1 MGGVMRYRPG
11 PNSQFFGHSRATV
24 ERPVARSLSLSLG
37 SHVAAAAI
45 LVFMANGRSSPV
57 LDIQNTNA
65 RVPLAFVPIS
75 TSDDGGGPPGTPGDR
90 NLAPARSLERHGLD
104 RVTIPT
110 AAPPVVEALQRPD
123 PPPEALQN
131 IVVPVQPFSSGLQ
144 NLDGMLRPQP
154 LGDPTSLGPGSRP
167 GTGDG
172 PGTGPGGT
180 GRWAGPGSGDGPPG
194 FGRVSSPRLIRKVDP
209 EYTSGAMQAKLQGT
223 VFLEAVVQADG
234 TVGDVR
240 IIRSLDS
247 TFGLDQN
254 AIKAVRQ
261 WRFEP
266 GSQAGKPVPV
276 IVSVEL
282 TFTLR

>member
-1 MGGVMRYRPG
+1 MGDGYEPG
-11 PNSQFFGHSRATV
+11 PNSEFFGHSHEPV

-37 SHVAAAAI
+37 SHVAAAAV

-57 LDIQNTNA
+57 LDIQNTSA
-65 RVPLAFVPIS
+65 RVPLAFVPVS
-75 TSDDGGGPPGTPGDR
+75 TRDAGGGTPGTPGDH
-90 NLAPARSLERHGLD
+90 NQAPARSQERRGVD
-104 RVTIPT
+104 RVTVPT
-110 AAPPVVEALQRPD
+110 TTPPAVEASQRPA

-131 IVVPVQPFSSGLQ
+131 IVVPVQPFSSGIQ

-154 LGDPTSLGPGSRP
+154 LGDPSSLGPGKSN
-167 GTGDG
+167 GTGSSPGSG
-172 PGTGPGGT
+172 PGGNGRRTGPGGD
-180 GRWAGPGSGDGPPG
+180 DGPPG

-209 EYTSGAMQAKLQGT
+209 EYTSAAMRAKLQGT
-223 VFLEAVVQADG
+223 VFLEAVVLADG

-240 IIRSLDS
+240 IIRSLDAA
-247 TFGLDQN
+247 FGLDQN

-266 GSQAGKPVPV
+266 GSQAGTPVPV
-276 IVSVEL
+276 IVSIEL

>member
-1 MGGVMRYRPG
+1 MRDEYRPG
-11 PNSQFFGHSRATV
+11 PNSQFFGHSRAPRFRQDFRILTTCCV
-24 ERPVARSLSLSLG
+24 RSHLE
-37 SHVAAAAI
+37 I
-45 LVFMANGRSSPV
+45 
-57 LDIQNTNA
+57 
-65 RVPLAFVPIS
+65 
-75 TSDDGGGPPGTPGDR
+75 PP
-90 NLAPARSLERHGLD
+90 H
-104 RVTIPT
+104 
-110 AAPPVVEALQRPD
+110 
-123 PPPEALQN
+123 
-131 IVVPVQPFSSGLQ
+131 SGLEVV
-144 NLDGMLRPQP
+144 
-154 LGDPTSLGPGSRP
+154 P

-209 EYTSGAMQAKLQGT
+209 EYTSGAMRAKLQGT

-240 IIRSLDS
+240 VIRSLDS

-276 IVSVEL
+276 IVSIEL

>member
-1 MGGVMRYRPG
+1 MGDQYVPG
-11 PNSQFFGHSRATV
+11 PNSPFFGHSHEPAD
-24 ERPVARSLSLSLG
+24 RPVARSLSLSLG
-37 SHVAAAAI
+37 SHVAAAAV

-57 LDIQNTNA
+57 LDIQNTTA
-65 RVPLAFVPIS
+65 RMPLTFVRVG
-75 TSDDGGGPPGTPGDR
+75 TNDDGGGPSGSPGDR
-90 NLAPARSLERHGLD
+90 NPAPARSLERRGTD

-110 AAPPVVEALQRPD
+110 TTPPVVEASQRPASQ
-123 PPPEALQN
+123 PEVLQN

-154 LGDPTSLGPGSRP
+154 LGDPSSLGPGNNT
-167 GTGDG
+167 GAGDG

-180 GRWAGPGSGDGPPG
+180 GRRTGPGPGNGRPG
-194 FGRVSSPRLIRKVDP
+194 FGSVSSPRLIRKVDP
-209 EYTSGAMQAKLQGT
+209 EYTGAAMQAKLQGT
-223 VFLEAVVQADG
+223 VFLEAVVQTDG

-240 IIRSLDS
+240 IVRSLDS
-247 TFGLDQN
+247 TYGLDQN

-266 GSQAGKPVPV
+266 GLQAGTPVPV
-276 IVSVEL
+276 IVSIEL